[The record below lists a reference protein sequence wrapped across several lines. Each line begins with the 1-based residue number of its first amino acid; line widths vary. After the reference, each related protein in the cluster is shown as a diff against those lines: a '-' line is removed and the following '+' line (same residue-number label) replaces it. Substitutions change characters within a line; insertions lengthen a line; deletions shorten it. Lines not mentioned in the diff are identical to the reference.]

1 MITDPSEHNKAL
13 GIHWDTNND
22 NLYVSIPSINDE
34 VPTKRSVAS
43 AVARLYDALGWFAP
57 ATLQIKILLQ
67 ELWLLKL
74 GWDDPILTDA
84 AVKWTAWKTQLP
96 LLAAKPIPRCYYS
109 NPNQIRDIQLHGF
122 SDASNK
128 GYGAVVY
135 LRVTYQDASTT
146 VSIVISKTKVAPLKT
161 LSLPRLELCGAVLA
175 AKLLRAVSKDL
186 DITTSAI
193 YAWSDSEITLA
204 WISKSPHKWKTFLAN
219 RVTEVQELVPAA
231 QWCYVPSP

>member
-1 MITDPSEHNKAL
+1 M
-13 GIHWDTNND
+13 
-22 NLYVSIPSINDE
+22 
-34 VPTKRSVAS
+34 AS

-74 GWDDPILTDA
+74 GWDDPIPMDVV
-84 AVKWTAWKTQLP
+84 VKWTTWKTQLP
-96 LLAAKPIPRCYYS
+96 LLAAKPMPRCYCR

-128 GYGAVVY
+128 SNGAVVY
-135 LRVTYQDASTT
+135 LRVTYQDALTT
-146 VSIVISKTKVAPLKT
+146 VSIVTSKTKVETKLKT
-161 LSLPRLELCGAVLA
+161 QSLPRLELCVAVLA

-186 DITTSAI
+186 NITISAI

-204 WISKSPHKWKTFLAN
+204 WISKSPHKWKTFVAN
-219 RVTEVQELVPAA
+219 QVTEVQELVPAA
-231 QWCYVPSP
+231 Q